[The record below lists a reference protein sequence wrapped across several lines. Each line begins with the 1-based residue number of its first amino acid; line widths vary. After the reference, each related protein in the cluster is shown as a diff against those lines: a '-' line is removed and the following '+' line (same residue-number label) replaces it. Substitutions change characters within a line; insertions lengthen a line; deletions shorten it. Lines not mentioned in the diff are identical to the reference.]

1 MYLKIYM
8 NYSDLI
14 KNKDFF
20 MKDIFNS
27 LYLVFFLL
35 MSINNFIFEKV
46 FKFIIF
52 FYIYILEVR
61 VE

>member
-1 MYLKIYM
+1 M

-20 MKDIFNS
+20 TKDIFNS